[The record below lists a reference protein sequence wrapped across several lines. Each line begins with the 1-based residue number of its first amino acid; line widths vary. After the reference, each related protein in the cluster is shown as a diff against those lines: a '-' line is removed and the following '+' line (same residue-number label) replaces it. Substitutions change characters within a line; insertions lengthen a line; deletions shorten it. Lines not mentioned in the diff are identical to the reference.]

1 MAKFKYPNFSNGQ
14 VSLNGEVKASTTKK
28 GDNVSSNFNL
38 SEFEEAALN
47 YVQENFAK
55 NLKNINTF
63 SPETIK
69 SINSQVDAFKN
80 NAVKEINNIYNP
92 MISDLKNDIAS
103 RFGSFNNSAFLNDLK
118 DIESNRASVV
128 SSLAQDVETKRN
140 ELQNNELAKRYEFL
154 NFLSNYQDN
163 FYNNLLNFVNVS
175 QDNSVSGNSYSKNMS
190 DSYLYSKKLEEE
202 FKKNSL
208 NSLMSTLKSFF

>member
-175 QDNSVSGNSYSKNMS
+175 QDNSESGNSYSKNMS

>member
-38 SEFEEAALN
+38 SEFEEVALN

-175 QDNSVSGNSYSKNMS
+175 QDNSESGNSYSKNMS